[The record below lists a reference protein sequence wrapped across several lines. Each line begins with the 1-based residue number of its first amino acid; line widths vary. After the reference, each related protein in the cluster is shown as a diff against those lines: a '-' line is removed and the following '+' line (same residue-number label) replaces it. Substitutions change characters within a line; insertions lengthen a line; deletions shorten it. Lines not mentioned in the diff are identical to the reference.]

1 MARIIEGR
9 KNVNKPG
16 EHEEF
21 MRRAIYL
28 SEQAVK
34 HGNRPF
40 GALLVKD
47 GKIILEVENTDVTDR
62 DVTRHAELKLVSQAC
77 QLYDADTLAK
87 CTLYTSTEPC
97 PMCTGAIFWSGIPRI
112 VFGCSS
118 LGLRSVLDDIVGITC
133 GEILARGKRDIE
145 LIGPILE
152 DEAIEVHKGFWKWD

>member
-1 MARIIEGR
+1 METR
-9 KNVNKPG
+9 

-21 MRRAIYL
+21 IRRTNYL
-28 SEQAVK
+28 AEQSVA
-34 HGNRPF
+34 HGNHPF

-47 GKIILEVENTDVTDR
+47 GKILMEVENTDITDR

-77 QLYDADTLAK
+77 QSLDADTLAA

-118 LGLRSVLDDIVGITC
+118 EGLRSVLDDVVGITC

-145 LIGPILE
+145 LIGPVLE
-152 DEAIEVHKGFWKWD
+152 EESIRVHQAYWKW

>member
-1 MARIIEGR
+1 M
-9 KNVNKPG
+9 KKPS
-16 EHEEF
+16 EHDEF

-47 GKIILEVENTDVTDR
+47 GKILLEVENTDVTDR
-62 DVTRHAELKLVSQAC
+62 DVTRHAELKLVSIAC
-77 QLYDADTLAK
+77 QLLDAKTRSE

-97 PMCTGAIFWSGIPRI
+97 PMCTGAIFWSEIPRI
-112 VFGCSS
+112 VYGCSS
-118 LGLRSVLDDIVGITC
+118 QGLRSVLDDIVGITC
-133 GEILARGKRDIE
+133 GEILTRGKRQIE

-152 DEAIEVHKGFWKWD
+152 EEAIKVHQAFWKWD